1 MYSEVIFY
9 RFLLFVL
16 LFPFF
21 PKKRLLKEKLKS
33 MLSLTQNLKNTPFPL
48 IKYKFLPPYYL
59 LIALIFLSIFLTGC
73 QSQPHKEN
81 SHTLNNKIWAVF
93 KQEYISKSELDNQLS
108 HYDAIL
114 LGETHDNPQHH
125 VLQARIIDVLI
136 QQKPDIAIEMLNQNQ
151 QEAIT
156 TFQIQKN
163 PITDEFAKV
172 VSWEKTGWPEWSL
185 YRPVFK
191 STIKNN
197 LNIIAANMSSKQ
209 IRKVIKQ
216 GAKVLTPEY
225 QKLLQ
230 KYQYD
235 ESQKKELEKEI
246 LSAHC
251 DMLPEKMLSPM
262 LLGQQ
267 IRDIAMTLTIQ
278 KTLDLSNNKVVLIAG
293 SGHTR
298 TDYGI
303 PYYLKNERP
312 DTKIVSIAFFEV
324 SEDKYKVIDYAENW
338 NAKTKKLPFDYIW
351 FTPRAEREDQC
362 EKMRV
367 YMKKNV
373 HK

>member
-1 MYSEVIFY
+1 
-9 RFLLFVL
+9 
-16 LFPFF
+16 
-21 PKKRLLKEKLKS
+21 
-33 MLSLTQNLKNTPFPL
+33 MLNPTQNLKNTHFPL
-48 IKYKFLPPYYL
+48 FKYKILPPSYL
-59 LIALIFLSIFLTGC
+59 LIALIFLNILLTGC

-81 SHTLNNKIWAVF
+81 SHTLINKIWSVS
-93 KQEYISKSELDNQLS
+93 KQEYISTKELDKQLS

-125 VLQARIIDVLI
+125 MLQARIIDVLV
-136 QQKPDIAIEMLNQNQ
+136 QQKQKPDIAIEMLNQNQ

-156 TFQIQKN
+156 TFQSQKN

-172 VSWEKTGWPEWSL
+172 VNWKKTGWPEWSL

-191 STIKNN
+191 SAIENN
-197 LNIIAANMSSKQ
+197 LNIIAANLNSKQ
-209 IRKVIKQ
+209 IRQVIKQ
-216 GAKVLTPEY
+216 GAKVLSPEY
-225 QKLLQ
+225 QKLLA

-235 ESQKKELEKEI
+235 KQQKTELEKEI

-267 IRDIAMTLTIQ
+267 TRDIAMTLAIQ
-278 KTLDLSNNKVVLIAG
+278 KPLNLSNNKVVLIAG

-303 PYYLKNERP
+303 PYYLKSERLN
-312 DTKIVSIAFFEV
+312 TKIISIAFFEV
-324 SEDKYKVIDYAENW
+324 SEDKHKARDYAEDW
-338 NAKTKKLPFDYIW
+338 NTKTKKLPFDYIW

-362 EKMRV
+362 EKMRA
-367 YMKKNV
+367 YMKKNAQ
-373 HK
+373 K